1 MGHGNVTFQPRQAE
15 VIVARGHNK
24 CRIEIGSDQL
34 FFTIMARCAP
44 FYHTLSVQQLTVA
57 RRLFVKEKP
66 VSNGDPLQAW
76 NDCIEINTLDMQRV
90 SMHLRDAH
98 GRRLRQGG

>member
-34 FFTIMARCAP
+34 FFAIMARCAP
-44 FYHTLSVQQLTVA
+44 FYQALSVQQLTVV
-57 RRLFVKEKP
+57 RRLFVKEEP

-76 NDCIEINTLDMQRV
+76 NDRIEINTLDMQRV
-90 SMHLRDAH
+90 SMHLGDAH
-98 GRRLRQGG
+98 GRGLRQGG